1 MTTLTAT
8 QTATLASPGVV
19 AARPRVLTWPLV
31 RLLVT
36 DFGAMTGFY
45 LLLSAVPL
53 YATSIGAGGIG
64 AGLSTGVL
72 MLASVGAELIT
83 PRLAGRFGYRRA
95 LLGGLILLGA
105 PALLL
110 PLCSTVLAIMAVSV
124 VRGIGFAV
132 VVVTIGALGATVVPA
147 ERRGEGLGVLGV
159 VSSVPAIV
167 ALPLGVWLVPLI
179 GYPLVFAAG
188 AAAAL
193 AGVAAVVGLPGG
205 EPDAEVPLG
214 VTAGLRTAA
223 LAGPATVF
231 AATAMAG
238 GIVVSFVPVAVGQVA
253 GSVAVV
259 ALLVQAAAST
269 LTRWWAGRHADRY
282 GAVRLLAPGLAVS
295 AAGILALVL
304 IHSPAAV
311 LAGMVVFGT
320 GFGVTQSASMAMMM
334 DRVAPS
340 GYGTVSAMWN
350 MAYDLGWG
358 AGAATFGI
366 LAAVAGYP
374 AAFAATAALMLF
386 ALPLAHRTA
395 TQRPER

>member
-64 AGLSTGVL
+64 ACLSTGVL
-72 MLASVGAELIT
+72 MLASVAAELIT

-193 AGVAAVVGLPGG
+193 AGVAAVVGYPG
-205 EPDAEVPLG
+205 AS
-214 VTAGLRTAA
+214 RTRRCRSASQPVC
-223 LAGPATVF
+223 GPPHWPARRRC
-231 AATAMAG
+231 
-238 GIVVSFVPVAVGQVA
+238 SRRRRWP
-253 GSVAVV
+253 
-259 ALLVQAAAST
+259 AASWSASYRWRSGRSRAAW
-269 LTRWWAGRHADRY
+269 RWWRCWCR
-282 GAVRLLAPGLAVS
+282 R
-295 AAGILALVL
+295 
-304 IHSPAAV
+304 
-311 LAGMVVFGT
+311 
-320 GFGVTQSASMAMMM
+320 
-334 DRVAPS
+334 
-340 GYGTVSAMWN
+340 
-350 MAYDLGWG
+350 
-358 AGAATFGI
+358 
-366 LAAVAGYP
+366 
-374 AAFAATAALMLF
+374 
-386 ALPLAHRTA
+386 
-395 TQRPER
+395 RPRR